1 MTYLFLLRQS
11 PYGSTLAREALDMAL
26 ATAAFDQK
34 VQLVFLNDGVYQ
46 LITNHQAELKQ
57 RKDIS
62 KTLPALALYEIT
74 EVYADANSIT
84 DRGLEPSELAQGITV
99 INTQQISELI
109 ESADAVMSL

>member
-46 LITNHQAELKQ
+46 LTNQQQAELKQ
-57 RKDIS
+57 RKNIS
-62 KTLPALALYEIT
+62 KTLSALALYDVND
-74 EVYADANSIT
+74 VYVDKDSLEE
-84 DRGLEPSELAQGITV
+84 RGLKPEQLFSDAMPVDHEK
-99 INTQQISELI
+99 INQLIQQ
-109 ESADAVMSL
+109 ADAVMSL

>member
-46 LITNHQAELKQ
+46 LIENQQAEIKQ
-57 RKDIS
+57 RKNIS
-62 KTLPALALYEIT
+62 KTLDALSLYEID
-74 EVYADANSIT
+74 EIYADTSSIK
-84 DRGLEPSELAQGITV
+84 DRGLETSQLANGIQT
-99 INTQQISELI
+99 INSQQISTLI
-109 ESADAVMSL
+109 EQADAVMSL

>member
-46 LITNHQAELKQ
+46 LLQDQQAELKQ
-57 RKDIS
+57 RKNIS
-62 KTLPALALYEIT
+62 KTLLALELYEIE
-74 EVYADANSIT
+74 EVYADEQSIKE
-84 DRGLEPSELAQGITV
+84 RGLHTYQLAENIRYL
-99 INTQQISELI
+99 NNEQISILI
-109 ESADAVMSL
+109 KQADAVMSL